1 MRFRC
6 HTGHAYSA
14 QSFLA
19 ELRETI
25 DDALWNTLRA
35 LDESVLLMTHMAEHL
50 RQEDPMAS
58 TMALF
63 MAHAQEAQQRANQIR
78 QMVMQRPVIPSA
90 EAQEALP
97 GADDELTA
105 P

>member
-1 MRFRC
+1 
-6 HTGHAYSA
+6 
-14 QSFLA
+14 LA

-35 LDESVLLMTHMAEHL
+35 LDESVLLMEHMAEHL
-50 RQEDPMAS
+50 RQEEPTAS
-58 TMALF
+58 TVALF

-78 QMVMQRPVIPSA
+78 QMVMQRPVVLSA
-90 EAQEALP
+90 EAQKALP
-97 GADDELTA
+97 GTDDELTA